1 MIANYWRGVGLA
13 LTTALFWGASAPITK
28 IISADGLSPL
38 SVMVYRCI
46 LISIVLGGWLCAKKG
61 ARALLLSRRMLR
73 IYVVLGFTTIVCMGG
88 GYMVSCAYLTVP
100 QAVILHYTFPL
111 LTLMGDTWIMHE
123 RPRFVQVAAAIL
135 ILVGVYVGFDM
146 GGTGLVGISVSGVG
160 WGVISVFGFA
170 GQALMTRAVARD
182 GTADPIV
189 QVFFVHLFG
198 GIMLLIGKSVLMGW
212 GDIAGVTPRIFALMH
227 YMVFASGL
235 LAFICLFASL
245 KYISATAMSLI
256 CSLEI
261 VIALSVTPLLLG
273 RGSTVQEWIGSAI
286 IMIAVACSTLG
297 KHKPAAELRTAD

>member
-13 LTTALFWGASAPITK
+13 LTTALVWGASAPITK
-28 IISADGLSPL
+28 IISADGFSPL

-46 LISIVLGGWLCAKKG
+46 LISIVLGGWLCAKRG
-61 ARALLLSRRMLR
+61 VRALLPSERMLK

-111 LTLMGDTWIMHE
+111 LTLVGDAWIMHE
-123 RPRFVQVAAAIL
+123 RPRFVQVVAAIL
-135 ILVGVYVGFDM
+135 ILVGVYIGFDM
-146 GGTGLVGISVSGVG
+146 GGTGLVGISATGVV

-170 GQALMTRAVARD
+170 GQALMTRVISKD
-182 GTADPIV
+182 GTADPFV

-198 GIMLLIGKSVLMGW
+198 GIMLLIGKSALMGW
-212 GDIAGVTPRIFALMH
+212 GDIASVTPHTFALMH
-227 YMVFASGL
+227 YMVFGSGL
-235 LAFICLFASL
+235 LAFLCLFASL

-261 VIALSVTPLLLG
+261 VIAISLTPWLLG

-286 IMIAVACSTLG
+286 IMVAVACSTLG
-297 KHKPAAELRTAD
+297 KHNPSAVPRTVE